1 MRSIRG
7 VTALLLLVSMSAAC
21 SARPS
26 APDVPGGQPG
36 GPSQAPAINRP
47 LRIGLVTEPSMLGGK
62 FAGGGTGLA
71 DYEFLFAAKLVHYDQ
86 FGNPMPVLVD
96 EVPSLERG
104 TWRLLDDGRM
114 ETTYRLRSGLTWHDG
129 APFTAE
135 DVRFS
140 WSTLMN
146 PELPAENREPEK
158 FIESLELTGP
168 DVIIARWKEPFI
180 FANAWD
186 LEPLPRHI
194 LEPLATR
201 EAQAF
206 INTPFWT
213 REWVGLGPFRLIDW
227 VQGSHLRGQAFPGY
241 ALGQPKLQ
249 EIIVSFIPD
258 SNQAVARMLSDAIDV
273 TLGNLI
279 RVEEAGILKEQLE
292 ARGTATVMTIPTKI
306 RYGEFQ
312 HRVASAPHARDVR
325 VRQALAHGLNRQL
338 LVDSL
343 LHGLTTPAD
352 MYLPPNDAAYPAA
365 DRVITKYPYDPNRAL
380 ALLSEAGWSRGETGL
395 RNAAGEPYEL
405 EVRTT
410 EGKQN
415 TNEAQILAD
424 FWRQLGIATTIE
436 IIPIAKQND
445 QEYRAKFPGI
455 TTSATSISPDW
466 MDKWQSDRIASEANR
481 WRGANRGGYS
491 RPELDNLYREYITTI
506 DPGRRQDVLLRLV
519 KFASNDVTYLA
530 LFYQIDA
537 HAIRNGLKGLVP
549 RWPGQSG
556 MAFNAHEWYWES

>member
-1 MRSIRG
+1 
-7 VTALLLLVSMSAAC
+7 
-21 SARPS
+21 
-26 APDVPGGQPG
+26 
-36 GPSQAPAINRP
+36 
-47 LRIGLVTEPSMLGGK
+47 
-62 FAGGGTGLA
+62 
-71 DYEFLFAAKLVHYDQ
+71 
-86 FGNPMPVLVD
+86 
-96 EVPSLERG
+96 
-104 TWRLLDDGRM
+104 M
-114 ETTYRLRSGLTWHDG
+114 ETVYGLRSGLTWHDG
-129 APFTAE
+129 AALTAE
-135 DVRFS
+135 DVRFT
-140 WSTLMN
+140 WSALMN

-158 FIESLELTGP
+158 FIDDLEVASAQV
-168 DVIIARWKEPFI
+168 VIAHWREPYI

-194 LEPLATR
+194 LEPLVAR
-201 EAQAF
+201 EPQAF
-206 INTPFWT
+206 TNASFWT
-213 REWVGLGPFRLIDW
+213 RDWVGLGPFRLVDW
-227 VQGSHLRGQAFPGY
+227 VQGSHLRGQAFSGY
-241 ALGQPKLQ
+241 ALGQPKLR

-258 SNQAVARMLSDAIDV
+258 ANQAVARMLSDAIDV

-312 HRVASAPHARDVR
+312 YRVPTAPHARDVR
-325 VRQALAHGLNRQL
+325 VRQALAHGVDRQL

-352 MYLPPNDAAYPAA
+352 MYLSPNDAAFPAA
-365 DRVITKYPYDPNRAL
+365 DRVIRKYPYDPNRSL
-380 ALLSEAGWSRGETGL
+380 ALLNEAGWTRGETGL
-395 RNAAGEPYEL
+395 RNAAGEAWEF

-410 EGKQN
+410 EGRQN
-415 TNEAQILAD
+415 ANEAQILAD
-424 FWRQLGIATTIE
+424 SWRQLGIATTIE

-466 MDKWQSDRIASEANR
+466 MDKWQTERIASEATR

-491 RPELDNLYREYITTI
+491 RPELDSLYREYITTI
-506 DPGRRQDVLLRLV
+506 DPARRQDALVRLV
-519 KFASNDVTYLA
+519 KFASDDVTYLP
-530 LFYQIDA
+530 LYYQIDA

-549 RWPGQSG
+549 RWPGQAG